1 MLINLR
7 ISEIAVAKFP
17 GGTQRWT
24 RARARLD
31 RRGYSPGGRGL
42 EIKNRNGATRRTAP
56 GRLEGFTAAGRRS
69 REGVG
74 FCESEDSYER
84 GLAAFVGGTTTAYHF
99 RSGAAALPL
108 SL

>member
-1 MLINLR
+1 MD
-7 ISEIAVAKFP
+7 AGAC
-17 GGTQRWT
+17 
-24 RARARLD
+24 AA
-31 RRGYSPGGRGL
+31 GRSSYATGN
-42 EIKNRNGATRRTAP
+42 EATRRIHGGGCP
-56 GRLEGFTAAGRRS
+56 VGRRS